1 MISNSVSNKNW
12 IFKEYDEQDVLFFK
26 ENYSL
31 DEITSKLLSIR
42 KIKKE
47 NVQTFLTPSIRNFLP
62 NPKIINDME
71 KSTIRTLQAI
81 SKKNKIGIF
90 GDYDV
95 DGAAATA
102 LLANY
107 FSNINLP
114 FEIYIPDRKKEGYG
128 PSVDSFKKLIN
139 KGVKIIFTVDCG
151 TLSFEAI
158 DFAFKNKID
167 VIVLDHH
174 QSEINLPKAFSVVN
188 PNRLDDKSNLKYLC
202 AAGVTFM
209 FLVSLNKELRSINWF
224 IQNKIM
230 EPNLL
235 EYLDL
240 VALGT
245 ICDVVPLID
254 LNRAIV
260 SQGLKILKSKK
271 NLGLKTLFDICNIQS
286 QPNVYHVGYLLGPR
300 INAGGRVGKSSHG
313 VNLLI
318 SNNPK
323 DVFKI
328 ASELDNYNRE
338 RQILEKNVLDKIL
351 MEIGDKVN
359 DSVIIMNGENLHEG
373 VIGIV
378 ASRIKDKFNKPVI
391 IISVDDSGIGKASAR
406 SIVGFDIGS
415 AIISAVQE
423 KILIKGGGH
432 KMAGGFTIEKKNFEK
447 FKKFIIKKF
456 EKVNYYNSNTKPL
469 YLDSVIAPTALN
481 LEFYNKVNTLA
492 PFGSGNPEPKFVIED
507 MKSVNSK
514 IIKDK
519 HIKSVLIGKDG
530 STIKSIAF
538 NCVENEIGAYLLKKD
553 NKLFNI
559 AGKLSLNEWQG
570 QSNVEFMTFPLI
582 SLSCIVQLEKAS
594 FRFSIAS
601 IVHLNNFNLKK

>member
-1 MISNSVSNKNW
+1 MNSNSVSNKSW
-12 IFKEYDEQDVLFFK
+12 ILKKYNEQDVLFYK
-26 ENYSL
+26 ENFSL

-47 NVQTFLTPSIRNFLP
+47 DVNSFLRPSIKNFLP
-62 NPKIINDME
+62 NPEVINDIQ
-71 KSTIRTLQAI
+71 KSTKRTIEAI
-81 SKKNKIGIF
+81 SKKHKIGIF

-95 DGAAATA
+95 DGASATA
-102 LLANY
+102 LLANFFNRIDTPY
-107 FSNINLP
+107 
-114 FEIYIPDRKKEGYG
+114 EIYIPDRKKEGYG
-128 PSVDSFKKLIN
+128 PSAESFKTLISN
-139 KGVKIIFTVDCG
+139 GVNLIFTVDCG
-151 TLSFEAI
+151 TMSFEAI
-158 DFAFKNKID
+158 EYAFKNKID

-174 QSEINLPKAFSVVN
+174 QSEINLPKAYSIVN
-188 PNRLDDKSNLKYLC
+188 PNRLDDKSDLKYLC

-209 FLVSLNKELRSINWF
+209 FLVALNKELRLSNWF
-224 IQNKIM
+224 NKKKII

-245 ICDVVPLID
+245 ICDVVPLIG

-260 SQGLKILKSKK
+260 SQGLKILKLKK
-271 NLGLKTLFDICNIQS
+271 NLGLKTLFDICDIQS
-286 QPNVYHVGYLLGPR
+286 QPNVYHIGYILGPR

-313 VNLLI
+313 ANLLI

-323 DVFKI
+323 NVFKI
-328 ASELDNYNRE
+328 ASELDNFNKE
-338 RQILEKNVLDKIL
+338 RQILEKEVLDNILIELGNKIN
-351 MEIGDKVN
+351 E
-359 DSVIIMNGENLHEG
+359 SIIIINGKKWHEG

-391 IISVDDSGIGKASAR
+391 IISVDDNGIGKASAR

-423 KILIKGGGH
+423 NILIKGGGH
-432 KMAGGFTIEKKNFEK
+432 KMAGGFSIKIENFDK
-447 FKKFIIKKF
+447 FKQFIFKKF
-456 EKVNYYNSNTKPL
+456 EKLSNNSLNTKPL

-481 LEFYNKVNTLA
+481 IDFYKKVNMLG
-492 PFGSGNPEPKFVIED
+492 PFGSGNPEPRFVLEN
-507 MKSVNSK
+507 MKTVNNK

-519 HIKSVLIGKDG
+519 HIKSVLVGMDG
-530 STIKSIAF
+530 STIKTIAF

-553 NKLFNI
+553 KKLFNI

-570 QSNVEFMTFPLI
+570 QSNVEFIIDDISVNKTFKNKVP
-582 SLSCIVQLEKAS
+582 S
-594 FRFSIAS
+594 SIG
-601 IVHLNNFNLKK
+601 